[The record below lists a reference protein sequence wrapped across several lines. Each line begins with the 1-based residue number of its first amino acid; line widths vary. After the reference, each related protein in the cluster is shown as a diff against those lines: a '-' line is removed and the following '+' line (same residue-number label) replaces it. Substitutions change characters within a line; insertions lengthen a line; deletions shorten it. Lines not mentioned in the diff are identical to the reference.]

1 MCLEIL
7 FLPAVAGC
15 TCDPTIPQGIP
26 CDELSFLFWSRRL
39 GNAGFCPAVKYR
51 AQASIEA
58 GTPRQIRRCCCKVVC
73 LTRCILNNYDSRPEQ
88 APDWHTFGFGNSSS
102 SMQLI
107 AAMLIEFARD
117 LKSCEST
124 TTPRPR
130 RTQTRRHLKT
140 NVSPRTREFLCCGEG
155 PVLLGSAIAWQCHR
169 TEVAQSMLPV
179 TYPHDVLL
187 ECTFHCARNR
197 SRLRFRLVQP
207 IRGWRDASRR
217 HKQKVACL
225 HGWWLV
231 GARMGRHLHLG
242 AH

>member
-26 CDELSFLFWSRRL
+26 CDELTFLFRSRRL
-39 GNAGFCPAVKYR
+39 GNAGFCPAVRYR

-73 LTRCILNNYDSRPEQ
+73 LTRCILNNYDSCPEQ
-88 APDWHTFGFGNSSS
+88 APDWHSFGFGNSSS

-107 AAMLIEFARD
+107 AAILIEFARD

-140 NVSPRTREFLCCGEG
+140 NVSPRTREFMCCGEG

-169 TEVAQSMLPV
+169 TEVAQSMLLTFTTCCSSAHFIV
-179 TYPHDVLL
+179 HVLG
-187 ECTFHCARNR
+187 R
-197 SRLRFRLVQP
+197 SRLRLRLVQP

-231 GARMGRHLHLG
+231 GARMGRHVHLA

>member
-1 MCLEIL
+1 MQRRQSFTAECRICMCLEIL

-15 TCDPTIPQGIP
+15 ACDPTIPQGIP

-39 GNAGFCPAVKYR
+39 GNAGFCRAVRYR
-51 AQASIEA
+51 AQASCEA

-88 APDWHTFGFGNSSS
+88 APDWHSFGFGNSSS

-107 AAMLIEFARD
+107 GAILIEFARD

-130 RTQTRRHLKT
+130 RTKTRRHLKT
-140 NVSPRTREFLCCGEG
+140 NVSPRTCEFMFCGEG

-179 TYPHDVLL
+179 TYLHDVLL

-217 HKQKVACL
+217 HKQKVACMDG
-225 HGWWLV
+225 GW
-231 GARMGRHLHLG
+231 
-242 AH
+242 